1 MRLSGDR
8 VKDPSILTR
17 NEGRTR
23 TYVQLFQGA
32 FEVTV
37 SQLGKQT
44 VILMGFLPLN
54 RDVRVA
60 AVGLQQV
67 VHHLF

>member
-1 MRLSGDR
+1 MKGGH
-8 VKDPSILTR
+8 V
-17 NEGRTR
+17 
-23 TYVQLFQGA
+23 YVQLFQGA

-54 RDVRVA
+54 RDVRVY
-60 AVGLQQV
+60 VGLQQV